1 MRKYELTILAKARE
15 GVVERIE
22 KLAKTLGGSVG
33 KISEMGKKPLAYP
46 IDKAGDAHFFNLIPG
61 KAVLELKKK
70 LAVDKEILRHM
81 LTEAK

>member
-1 MRKYELTILAKARE
+1 
-15 GVVERIE
+15 VERIE

-46 IDKAGDAHFFNLIPG
+46 IDKAGDAHFFNLILELPG